1 MCACSTVPMIIRRIA
16 GILSMSGML
25 EIDSPRFRILSVHFC
40 KIMKASTFKI
50 ELANLPAPGHG
61 NLLFSWRLI
70 SYMSRCNIMSN
81 VTCSI

>member
-50 ELANLPAPGHG
+50 ELASLPAQGTVTCYLVG
-61 NLLFSWRLI
+61 ASL
-70 SYMSRCNIMSN
+70 SYMSRCNMSN

>member
-1 MCACSTVPMIIRRIA
+1 MCAYSTVPMIIRRIA

-25 EIDSPRFRILSVHFC
+25 EIDSPRFRILSVHLC

-50 ELANLPAPGHG
+50 ELAHLPAQGTVTCYLVG
-61 NLLFSWRLI
+61 ASFSC
-70 SYMSRCNIMSN
+70 MSRCNMSN